1 MSPQGHMIHT
11 RLTFK
16 IRLYLCTISKEHRT
30 QNVKVQ
36 YRLQL
41 LRKYLDVNLG
51 KHV

>member
-16 IRLYLCTISKEHRT
+16 TTLSLSNKQGT
-30 QNVKVQ
+30 QDTKVQ
-36 YRLQL
+36 YHLQL
-41 LRKYLDVNLG
+41 LKRKYLDVNLG